1 MLMKAVRYWRIVV
14 IGFMLTLFG
23 FAVPFL
29 MCIQVMPTSFELG
42 FLSFAASVAG
52 SFLGIIGV
60 AEFGEIN
67 S

>member
-1 MLMKAVRYWRIVV
+1 MLTKAIRYWKILA
-14 IGFMLTLFG
+14 IGLVLSLCG
-23 FAVPFL
+23 VAVPFL
-29 MCIQVMPTSFELG
+29 MCIQVMAPSFTLA